1 MAVAKLNNKRKSE
14 RIELLY
20 YIRIFEN
27 STDQFRGHL
36 VDISEKGL
44 MITSDEP
51 FEPNKTYTLKLD
63 TSIDLDMSEE
73 LSFVAKNVWCDG
85 NESKKV
91 WDGGFQLVDASDEA
105 AEVFHAY
112 LNGDLI

>member
-1 MAVAKLNNKRKSE
+1 MAVVDFNNKRKSD

-20 YIRIFEN
+20 YLRIFES

-85 NESKKV
+85 NEPKNV
-91 WDGGFQLVDASDEA
+91 WDGGFKLLDASNEA
-105 AEVFHAY
+105 ASVFHAY
-112 LNGDLI
+112 LNGDLV

>member
-1 MAVAKLNNKRKSE
+1 MAVANINNKRKSE

-20 YIRIFEN
+20 YVRIFEN
-27 STDQFRGHL
+27 PTDEFRGHL
-36 VDISEKGL
+36 VDISEKGM
-44 MITSDEP
+44 MITSDAP

-85 NESKKV
+85 SKSRNV
-91 WDGGFQLVDASDEA
+91 WDGGFQFVDVSDEA
-105 AEVFHAY
+105 AAVFHAY
-112 LNGDLI
+112 LNGDLV